1 MKEFDRTERIGAELR
16 RELVAILRDEVR
28 DPRLHRVTLQEVRVS
43 RDLSWAKVYFT
54 CFPLDEGSQEQARV
68 LNGKL
73 AGFLRAQLAR
83 RVRLRTIPQLHF
95 EHDESIARGE
105 HLTHLI
111 DEALASGQGDGGTA
125 DGSLASGQGYGAVAE
140 AAQDVGP
147 APAMTP
153 AVGNPAGGDAGP
165 SRDGPGSGERGSAPP
180 ASAGG
185 G

>member
-28 DPRLHRVTLQEVRVS
+28 DPRLQRVTLQEVRVN

-54 CFPLDEGSQEQARV
+54 CFPLDEGSQEQARL

-105 HLTHLI
+105 HLTQLI
-111 DEALASGQGDGGTA
+111 DEALTSGQGGGATA
-125 DGSLASGQGYGAVAE
+125 DGGQGAAEGA
-140 AAQDVGP
+140 GP
-147 APAMTP
+147 VEAMTP
-153 AVGNPAGGDAGP
+153 SVGDPEYGDAGP
-165 SRDGPGSGERGSAPP
+165 SRDESGTGGRGTVPNDG
-180 ASAGG
+180 AGG

>member
-54 CFPLDEGSQEQARV
+54 CFPLDEGSQEQARL

-105 HLTHLI
+105 QLTQLI
-111 DEALASGQGDGGTA
+111 DDALGGGHGADATADPASGEGKAQNLYQAKIMAPPVGYPEGGDTEPARGVQGTGTRC
-125 DGSLASGQGYGAVAE
+125 
-140 AAQDVGP
+140 P
-147 APAMTP
+147 AP
-153 AVGNPAGGDAGP
+153 DAG
-165 SRDGPGSGERGSAPP
+165 SSGG
-180 ASAGG
+180 
-185 G
+185 

>member
-111 DEALASGQGDGGTA
+111 DEALASGQGDGGMA
-125 DGSLASGQGYGAVAE
+125 DGSLASGQGYGAMADT
-140 AAQDVGP
+140 AQDAGP
-147 APAMTP
+147 AAAMTP

-165 SRDGPGSGERGSAPP
+165 SRDEQGGGGRGSAPP